1 MRKTLT
7 NVDLLGQNSFV
18 CYKETKKL
26 PIYHNIFLF
35 SETIEGEDSDTE
47 SETQMTEVRFIPED
61 RGLLEAMFHAMSVC
75 QTLHPDPNDSV
86 SDGILDNI

>member
-7 NVDLLGQNSFV
+7 DVDLLGQNSFV
-18 CYKETKKL
+18 CYKETKHL
-26 PIYHNIFLF
+26 PIYLKIFLF
-35 SETIEGEDSDTE
+35 LETIEGEDSDTE

>member
-1 MRKTLT
+1 MRKILT
-7 NVDLLGQNSFV
+7 TVDLLGHNSFFF
-18 CYKETKKL
+18 YNETKKL
-26 PIYHNIFLF
+26 PIYLKIFLF
-35 SETIEGEDSDTE
+35 LETIEGEDSDTE

>member
-1 MRKTLT
+1 M
-7 NVDLLGQNSFV
+7 
-18 CYKETKKL
+18 
-26 PIYHNIFLF
+26 
-35 SETIEGEDSDTE
+35 TIEVEDSDTE